1 MEAST
6 EESREW
12 YKERGW
18 HFDSNNDFVDK
29 DGQFCCFVDKMA
41 RRRGE
46 DETADNDVPL
56 QQHVLGSLFDYESDQ
71 EHYEYVQLEIKELIF
86 AELEKRFQLE
96 RLPVPTRR
104 IDKDNQRDSPTCP
117 QVFVSPDVR
126 SNHNLLIIVQGL
138 GEVPP
143 GQWARKLF
151 TNGEKGQFDL
161 ATQFPYIQRALH
173 AGWAVVLCDPNRN
186 EGRLRTQLTRS
197 HHVRRVWEDVVRPSS
212 ARCVMIAAFS
222 AGSCSTLDLYQ
233 SIEPEFTERVKAIA
247 LLDGENG
254 LGRYSQLEDD
264 GQWLREHSQAFSK
277 RTVEEFMIDGEHL
290 VPTDDHDCVPGLAV
304 DAVFD
309 YFKKEQAR
317 YESMLPEDDSD
328 KHESGPQRTRTPTR
342 QQPSK
347 PYVPSP
353 HSQDASPKQ

>member
-1 MEAST
+1 MYSRMEAST

-29 DGQFCCFVDKMA
+29 D
-41 RRRGE
+41 
-46 DETADNDVPL
+46 
-56 QQHVLGSLFDYESDQ
+56 GSLFDYESDQ